1 MYSQAISSKP
11 RTVIKGKMCLS
22 SVKLSIQMPFFS
34 FTVRVYWLPLGSTLL
49 TQFCYKCILRHYLFV
64 YGGFSWCLFSFQDG
78 CLKTNSK
85 TRRNKITFNWF
96 ENINRGGDKFLSP
109 LEPSLRAD
117 LKLARTLWRLYETI
131 CPGNESG
138 KEVFHFRLSKWKLN
152 LGQFGEVSLR

>member
-34 FTVRVYWLPLGSTLL
+34 FTVGVYWLPLGSTLL

-78 CLKTNSK
+78 RLKTNSK

-96 ENINRGGDKFLSP
+96 ENINRGGGISFYRLWNPLYVLIWNSHELSDGCTK
-109 LEPSLRAD
+109 RYA
-117 LKLARTLWRLYETI
+117 
-131 CPGNESG
+131 
-138 KEVFHFRLSKWKLN
+138 
-152 LGQFGEVSLR
+152 LGTKVERKSFTFACQNGS